1 MEPYGKED
9 VLISLIKKNFK
20 KKKKKKISSHSAK
33 IDVYDPTLWLQKWFK
48 AQGK

>member
-9 VLISLIKKNFK
+9 VLISLIKKILK
-20 KKKKKKISSHSAK
+20 KKIIIISSHSAK

>member
-9 VLISLIKKNFK
+9 VLISLIKKK
-20 KKKKKKISSHSAK
+20 KKKKKPSSHSAK

>member
-20 KKKKKKISSHSAK
+20 KIKKKISSHSAK
-33 IDVYDPTLWLQKWFK
+33 FDVYDPTLWIQKWFK